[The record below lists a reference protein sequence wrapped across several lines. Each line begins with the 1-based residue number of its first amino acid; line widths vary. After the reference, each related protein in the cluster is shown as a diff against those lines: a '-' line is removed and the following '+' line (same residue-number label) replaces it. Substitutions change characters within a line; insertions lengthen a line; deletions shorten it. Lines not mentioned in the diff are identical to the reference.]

1 MSNIWVS
8 SDCHFCH
15 DKDFLFKPRGF
26 DNVFDMNEA
35 IIKNWNSLVNYDDT
49 VYLLGD
55 IMLNDN
61 FEGINCLRR
70 LNGNIKIIFGNHDTD
85 TRKDL
90 YKELYNVEVLGY
102 ATMIKAKGY
111 TFYLSHYPTLTSNH
125 DEDKPLKRQVIN
137 LCGHSHTTDPFA
149 DFDKGLI
156 YHCELDAHN
165 IAPVSIEQI
174 ITDISKKI

>member
-15 DKDFLFKPRGF
+15 DRDFIFKPRGF
-26 DNVFDMNEA
+26 DNIFDMNET

-102 ATMIKAKGY
+102 ATLIKANG
-111 TFYLSHYPTLTSNH
+111 FFLS
-125 DEDKPLKRQVIN
+125 
-137 LCGHSHTTDPFA
+137 
-149 DFDKGLI
+149 
-156 YHCELDAHN
+156 
-165 IAPVSIEQI
+165 
-174 ITDISKKI
+174 